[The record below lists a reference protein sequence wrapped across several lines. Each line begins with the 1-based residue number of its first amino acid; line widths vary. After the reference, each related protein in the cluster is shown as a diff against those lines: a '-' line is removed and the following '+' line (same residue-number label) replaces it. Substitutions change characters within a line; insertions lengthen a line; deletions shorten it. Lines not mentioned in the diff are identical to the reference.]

1 VFQEEASMY
10 SVVLMMAMTTG
21 AETPDCGRR
30 HGCNGGCN
38 GGCYGGGCYGGGCYG
53 GRGGWGGGCT
63 GCAGVYGY
71 PGGIRVMPGAETK
84 PPLKEKPKEEKPKK
98 EEDVAAPAKLIINL
112 PAGSRLLIDGVPTEV
127 RDGTTRTF
135 ETPELQPGQDYT
147 YRLTAL
153 VPRGGRTNLVVEQRV
168 AVRSGKAI
176 TVDLLPPGGVAR

>member
-10 SVVLMMAMTTG
+10 SVVLMMAMTAG

-30 HGCNGGCN
+30 HGCHGCN

-53 GRGGWGGGCT
+53 GGCYGGGCA
-63 GCAGVYGY
+63 GCY
-71 PGGIRVMPGAETK
+71 GGIRVMPGAEAK
-84 PPLKEKPKEEKPKK
+84 PPLKEKPKEEKPKPK
-98 EEDVAAPAKLIINL
+98 EEEVAAPAKLIINM

-127 RDGTTRTF
+127 RDATTRTF
-135 ETPELQPGQDYT
+135 ETPVLQPGQDYT

-168 AVRSGKAI
+168 AVRSGKET
-176 TVDLLPPGGVAR
+176 TVDLLPPGGVIR